1 MHRNNRV
8 EGLEGV
14 DFFRYAMLFCLAV
27 LTLVVLLYD
36 GCAHAEVAVSITGA
50 ELSGQE
56 VSVGDTKGLAVD
68 VRLPFDEEYGIVLDN
83 KDQDRR
89 ALVNIRID
97 GRAVTGD
104 GLILRAGERIT
115 LERFIDSGSLTRGK
129 RFKFVPKTDE
139 PLRRENDEDGMI
151 AVIVQYEKSKKPL
164 VRYADPLVFNY
175 NTPAIEPFR
184 IISDSFSL
192 TVNTSALLTNKINTS
207 ASYEKGVTVE
217 GSESNQRFQK
227 EEIGKL
233 DEGKDK
239 LVISLQGY
247 YKTQPILIRR

>member
-1 MHRNNRV
+1 MK
-8 EGLEGV
+8 
-14 DFFRYAMLFCLAV
+14 MLFHIMVIFLLAAFSIV
-27 LTLVVLLYD
+27 
-36 GCAHAEVAVSITGA
+36 AHAEVAVSITGA
-50 ELSGQE
+50 E
-56 VSVGDTKGLAVD
+56 VVTGDTGTHGLSVY

-83 KDQDRR
+83 RDQDRR

-139 PLRRENDEDGMI
+139 PLRRENDENGMI

-164 VRYADPLVFNY
+164 VRYGGYSGNITVGVIDGWHNLHI
-175 NTPAIEPFR
+175 TPTSFAAVNSTFTL
-184 IISDSFSL
+184 DSG
-192 TVNTSALLTNKINTS
+192 I
-207 ASYEKGVTVE
+207 TVE

-227 EEIGKL
+227 EEIGEL

-239 LVISLQGY
+239 LVISLRGY
-247 YKTQPILIRR
+247 YKSQPILIRR